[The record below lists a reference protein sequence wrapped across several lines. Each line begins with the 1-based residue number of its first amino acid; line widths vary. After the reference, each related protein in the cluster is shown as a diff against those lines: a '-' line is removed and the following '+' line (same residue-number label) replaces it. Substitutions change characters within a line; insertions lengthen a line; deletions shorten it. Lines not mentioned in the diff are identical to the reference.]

1 MTGKLQD
8 NMHCIIP
15 FLYNKYIYVY
25 ICVDIR
31 KVPKGITLSQAMV
44 VDFKWSSEEEV
55 LILTLDTPNYVFRI
69 ILYVLLCL
77 IMYCFVLS
85 YFIFEVPAIAIK
97 IHTHNIEILNEL
109 PCIGNS
115 FPTHCGVWNWKC

>member
-15 FLYNKYIYVY
+15 FLYDKYIYAY

-44 VDFKWSSEEEV
+44 IDFKWTSEEED

-97 IHTHNIEILNEL
+97 THTHNMN
-109 PCIGNS
+109 
-115 FPTHCGVWNWKC
+115 FPV